1 MYQPGICQLISKQQQ
16 HNNTVS
22 LGVSKQESAEVLM
35 SDIAAMG
42 PMSVRLKVCACCFQN
57 EVKLLLE
64 LLPKYHAHV
73 ERYPH
78 TLLIKFYGLHRVVPL
93 NGSKVQ
99 THRHTSSFTYA
110 ANSNLQGF
118 ADQKHVSV
126 LPVTYDSMQLSLEVS
141 TNAWRTEH
149 SSEVLL
155 MMMLVCGVMI
165 SNCIAAI
172 HLCYTYQANITKFSC
187 TYDAEIVHGTQVVY

>member
-1 MYQPGICQLISKQQQ
+1 M
-16 HNNTVS
+16 T
-22 LGVSKQESAEVLM
+22 
-35 SDIAAMG
+35 
-42 PMSVRLKVCACCFQN
+42 VRLKVCACCFQN

-99 THRHTSSFTYA
+99 THRHTISLIVT
-110 ANSNLQGF
+110 ANSSLQGF

-126 LPVTYDSMQLSLEVS
+126 LPVTYGSMQLSLVVPMS
-141 TNAWRTEH
+141 TWGTEH
-149 SSEVLL
+149 SS
-155 MMMLVCGVMI
+155 
-165 SNCIAAI
+165 S
-172 HLCYTYQANITKFSC
+172 
-187 TYDAEIVHGTQVVY
+187 